1 MKFLPL
7 FPTGLPPATIDKS
20 GPLRRNP
27 HCGRCSLSERAI
39 KRCLPPVGEK
49 GGLLL
54 VAGSPDKQS
63 NATGISFSS
72 GGGRYAVGVAK
83 KFWSGPLAGTYAAAC
98 HAGELAVEEKHLA
111 KCRPYLRSFIDEI
124 APTRIVLLGGA
135 AIRGVLGRY
144 VHARSARCGFS
155 WVTVDGRKVPVILLM
170 NPDHPDQGGELDGRF
185 AKAAFESDMQWACT
199 VSDDFLRERREFIES
214 SVYSVVSDEATA
226 LEAEEILRNEAKRLG
241 RPVTWD
247 VETRGKMFDSDFRI
261 ISAAL
266 GIAGTNISFV
276 WDREALA
283 KGSAASDALVRL
295 LKDPDLCW
303 VEQGSYDELAAMCYF
318 GAPIAG
324 ERRDVRLVRKA
335 LDCAVKAADL
345 DTLSELVGTGGYKAD
360 FEAHLKNA
368 REKVKKWNPAQ
379 GMLFDECPDPTARQR
394 LWDLSRLEDKKIFD
408 EYEKSYLYALVPSD
422 VLPLYNA
429 RDQIT
434 TGLLHEELWPKLQAD
449 PGLVLLWNEVTGPA
463 SRSYTWAEYWGAPMS
478 RGAIR
483 AVIQE
488 SKSAK
493 AALEPQLRA
502 HLTPQFAKVSFSSDE
517 QVAGFLFT
525 PTELGGL
532 GLPVV
537 KKTDTGA
544 PSVDAEALETLYAQF
559 NHPFIELF
567 SAYVSQDTDRKKV
580 EEFERFL
587 REDGR
592 MHPTYLLDGTE
603 TGRPSCVAK
612 GTFIEVLRDVGAQP
626 RGVPIEDVKVGD
638 LVYSYDD
645 RGELRIRPVIAVWP
659 NGRKRVIRVHWLG
672 SGRQHSGY
680 VDLTPEHLVKRTDGK
695 WVPASELRVGE
706 NVFALSRGI
715 SSMGYARL
723 WATGDKEF
731 PREHR
736 LAFRE
741 IFGSEP
747 EVVHHVNGNKLDNR
761 ASNLR
766 ATNRRDHGSHHGLE
780 FDRGSDYFS
789 KIAKKGWEK
798 SRDQILAK
806 MRENAEKR
814 SLNLTKEQIL
824 EILEAHDW
832 SMTRVA
838 RAGSCDFETFKKY
851 IRRVGLNPNEI
862 IEKAKVVAKL
872 KGHGKGVYKR
882 RARVYNCKNCGRSGH
897 YTTTCPEPK
906 VNNHT
911 IVSIQWLE
919 EEVEVFDLTVDGTH
933 NFIAN
938 EICVHNCHAPNLFN
952 MKSPEECD
960 SCSGKGCE
968 NCDFT
973 GATAE
978 SRRIRACFEAPE
990 DFEILETDLSQV
1002 ELRGMAVLAD
1012 EPVLIEA
1019 YLHGKDIHNGTI
1031 EFVFEV
1037 SGRKIS
1043 RRYAKIGNFLIP
1055 YGGRAR
1061 TFAASLKIPIE
1072 MARVIFD
1079 AIEGR
1084 YPNVK
1089 SAKARFLEEA
1099 RRTGTTCN
1107 YWFVDGL
1114 PVPCQKRPLW
1124 NLDSSD
1130 NYLRNKAENGVFNT
1144 RIQGTFSGSLVLASH
1159 ARIVKYI
1166 LDNGLQHLWRPAV
1179 NVYDSI
1185 IGPCHKALLPL
1196 AARMTVDVMTS
1207 WVVKWMPD
1215 GKPFPLEADC
1225 KVGRNLGVA
1234 KKYKPPKTYAEAV
1247 AECRR
1252 LGLDEV
1258 LRKRPVLNG

>member
-7 FPTGLPPATIDKS
+7 FPTGLPPAAIDKS

-199 VSDDFLRERREFIES
+199 VPDDFLRERREFIES

-226 LEAEEILRNEAKRLG
+226 IEAEALLLSELKRTGKPL
-241 RPVTWD
+241 TWD

-266 GIAGTNISFV
+266 GVAGGNSSFV
-276 WDREALA
+276 WNREALV
-283 KGSAASDALVRL
+283 KGSASSDALVRL

-318 GAPIAG
+318 GTPIAG

-394 LWDLSRLEDKKIFD
+394 LWELSRLEDKKIFD

-603 TGRPSCVAK
+603 TGRPSC
-612 GTFIEVLRDVGAQP
+612 
-626 RGVPIEDVKVGD
+626 
-638 LVYSYDD
+638 
-645 RGELRIRPVIAVWP
+645 
-659 NGRKRVIRVHWLG
+659 
-672 SGRQHSGY
+672 
-680 VDLTPEHLVKRTDGK
+680 
-695 WVPASELRVGE
+695 
-706 NVFALSRGI
+706 
-715 SSMGYARL
+715 
-723 WATGDKEF
+723 
-731 PREHR
+731 
-736 LAFRE
+736 
-741 IFGSEP
+741 
-747 EVVHHVNGNKLDNR
+747 
-761 ASNLR
+761 
-766 ATNRRDHGSHHGLE
+766 
-780 FDRGSDYFS
+780 
-789 KIAKKGWEK
+789 
-798 SRDQILAK
+798 
-806 MRENAEKR
+806 
-814 SLNLTKEQIL
+814 
-824 EILEAHDW
+824 
-832 SMTRVA
+832 
-838 RAGSCDFETFKKY
+838 
-851 IRRVGLNPNEI
+851 
-862 IEKAKVVAKL
+862 
-872 KGHGKGVYKR
+872 
-882 RARVYNCKNCGRSGH
+882 
-897 YTTTCPEPK
+897 
-906 VNNHT
+906 
-911 IVSIQWLE
+911 
-919 EEVEVFDLTVDGTH
+919 
-933 NFIAN
+933 
-938 EICVHNCHAPNLFN
+938 HAPNLFN

-990 DFEILETDLSQV
+990 DSEILETDLNQV

-1166 LDNGLQHLWRPAV
+1166 LANGLQHLWRPAV

>member
-7 FPTGLPPATIDKS
+7 FPTGLPPAAIDKS

-199 VSDDFLRERREFIES
+199 VPDDFLRERREFIES

-226 LEAEEILRNEAKRLG
+226 IEAEALLLSELKRTGKPL
-241 RPVTWD
+241 TWD

-266 GIAGTNISFV
+266 GVAGGNSSFV
-276 WDREALA
+276 WNREALV
-283 KGSAASDALVRL
+283 KGSASSDALVRL

-318 GAPIAG
+318 GTPIAG

-368 REKVKKWNPAQ
+368 REKVKKWDPAQ

-394 LWDLSRLEDKKIFD
+394 LWELSRLEDKKIFD

-537 KKTDTGA
+537 KKTNTGA

-603 TGRPSCVAK
+603 TGRPSC
-612 GTFIEVLRDVGAQP
+612 
-626 RGVPIEDVKVGD
+626 
-638 LVYSYDD
+638 
-645 RGELRIRPVIAVWP
+645 
-659 NGRKRVIRVHWLG
+659 
-672 SGRQHSGY
+672 
-680 VDLTPEHLVKRTDGK
+680 
-695 WVPASELRVGE
+695 
-706 NVFALSRGI
+706 
-715 SSMGYARL
+715 
-723 WATGDKEF
+723 
-731 PREHR
+731 
-736 LAFRE
+736 
-741 IFGSEP
+741 
-747 EVVHHVNGNKLDNR
+747 
-761 ASNLR
+761 
-766 ATNRRDHGSHHGLE
+766 
-780 FDRGSDYFS
+780 
-789 KIAKKGWEK
+789 
-798 SRDQILAK
+798 
-806 MRENAEKR
+806 
-814 SLNLTKEQIL
+814 
-824 EILEAHDW
+824 
-832 SMTRVA
+832 
-838 RAGSCDFETFKKY
+838 
-851 IRRVGLNPNEI
+851 
-862 IEKAKVVAKL
+862 
-872 KGHGKGVYKR
+872 
-882 RARVYNCKNCGRSGH
+882 
-897 YTTTCPEPK
+897 
-906 VNNHT
+906 
-911 IVSIQWLE
+911 
-919 EEVEVFDLTVDGTH
+919 
-933 NFIAN
+933 
-938 EICVHNCHAPNLFN
+938 HAPNLFN

-990 DFEILETDLSQV
+990 DFEILETDLSQI

-1019 YLHGKDIHNGTI
+1019 YLHGRDIHNETI

-1055 YGGRAR
+1055 YGGKAR

>member
-7 FPTGLPPATIDKS
+7 FPTGLPPAAIDKS

-83 KFWSGPLAGTYAAAC
+83 KFWTGPLAGTYAAAC

-155 WVTVDGRKVPVILLM
+155 WVTVGGRKVPVILLM

-283 KGSAASDALVRL
+283 KGSASSGALVRL

-318 GAPIAG
+318 GTPIAG

-580 EEFERFL
+580 EEFER
-587 REDGR
+587 G
-592 MHPTYLLDGTE
+592 
-603 TGRPSCVAK
+603 
-612 GTFIEVLRDVGAQP
+612 
-626 RGVPIEDVKVGD
+626 
-638 LVYSYDD
+638 
-645 RGELRIRPVIAVWP
+645 
-659 NGRKRVIRVHWLG
+659 
-672 SGRQHSGY
+672 
-680 VDLTPEHLVKRTDGK
+680 
-695 WVPASELRVGE
+695 
-706 NVFALSRGI
+706 LS
-715 SSMGYARL
+715 
-723 WATGDKEF
+723 
-731 PREHR
+731 
-736 LAFRE
+736 
-741 IFGSEP
+741 
-747 EVVHHVNGNKLDNR
+747 
-761 ASNLR
+761 
-766 ATNRRDHGSHHGLE
+766 
-780 FDRGSDYFS
+780 
-789 KIAKKGWEK
+789 
-798 SRDQILAK
+798 
-806 MRENAEKR
+806 
-814 SLNLTKEQIL
+814 
-824 EILEAHDW
+824 
-832 SMTRVA
+832 
-838 RAGSCDFETFKKY
+838 
-851 IRRVGLNPNEI
+851 
-862 IEKAKVVAKL
+862 
-872 KGHGKGVYKR
+872 
-882 RARVYNCKNCGRSGH
+882 
-897 YTTTCPEPK
+897 
-906 VNNHT
+906 
-911 IVSIQWLE
+911 VS
-919 EEVEVFDLTVDGTH
+919 T
-933 NFIAN
+933 
-938 EICVHNCHAPNLFN
+938 
-952 MKSPEECD
+952 M
-960 SCSGKGCE
+960 
-968 NCDFT
+968 
-973 GATAE
+973 
-978 SRRIRACFEAPE
+978 
-990 DFEILETDLSQV
+990 
-1002 ELRGMAVLAD
+1002 
-1012 EPVLIEA
+1012 
-1019 YLHGKDIHNGTI
+1019 
-1031 EFVFEV
+1031 
-1037 SGRKIS
+1037 
-1043 RRYAKIGNFLIP
+1043 
-1055 YGGRAR
+1055 
-1061 TFAASLKIPIE
+1061 
-1072 MARVIFD
+1072 
-1079 AIEGR
+1079 
-1084 YPNVK
+1084 
-1089 SAKARFLEEA
+1089 
-1099 RRTGTTCN
+1099 
-1107 YWFVDGL
+1107 
-1114 PVPCQKRPLW
+1114 
-1124 NLDSSD
+1124 
-1130 NYLRNKAENGVFNT
+1130 
-1144 RIQGTFSGSLVLASH
+1144 
-1159 ARIVKYI
+1159 
-1166 LDNGLQHLWRPAV
+1166 
-1179 NVYDSI
+1179 
-1185 IGPCHKALLPL
+1185 
-1196 AARMTVDVMTS
+1196 
-1207 WVVKWMPD
+1207 
-1215 GKPFPLEADC
+1215 
-1225 KVGRNLGVA
+1225 
-1234 KKYKPPKTYAEAV
+1234 
-1247 AECRR
+1247 
-1252 LGLDEV
+1252 
-1258 LRKRPVLNG
+1258 

>member
-1 MKFLPL
+1 MKALPL

-49 GGLLL
+49 EGLLL

-83 KFWSGPLAGTYAAAC
+83 KFWPGPLAGTYAASC

-135 AIRGVLGRY
+135 AIRGVLGRS

-155 WVTVDGRKVPVILLM
+155 WVTVGERKVPAILLM

-185 AKAAFESDMQWACT
+185 ARAAFEGDMQWACT

-226 LEAEEILRNEAKRLG
+226 LEAEAILRSEAKRTG

-266 GIAGTNISFV
+266 GIAGENSSFV
-276 WDREALA
+276 WNREALV

-303 VEQGSYDELAAMCYF
+303 VEQGSYDELAAMCCF
-318 GAPIAG
+318 GTPIAG
-324 ERRDVRLVRKA
+324 ERRDVRLIRKA
-335 LDCAVKAADL
+335 LDCAVKVADL

-360 FEAHLKNA
+360 FDEHLQNA
-368 REKVKKWNPAQ
+368 RGAVKKWNPAQ
-379 GMLFDECPDPTARQR
+379 GILFDDCPDPYARQR

-408 EYEKSYLYALVPSD
+408 EYEKSYLYALVSPS

-463 SRSYTWAEYWGAPMS
+463 SRSYTWAEFWGAPMS
-478 RGAIR
+478 RGAIE

-517 QVAGFLFT
+517 QVAGFLYT
-525 PTELGGL
+525 PEELGGL
-532 GLPVV
+532 GMPVV
-537 KKTDTGA
+537 RRTDGGA
-544 PSVDAEALETLYAQF
+544 PSVDAETLETLYAKT

-567 SAYVSQDTDRKKV
+567 GAYVSQDTDRKKV
-580 EEFERFL
+580 EEFKRFL

-612 GTFIEVLRDVGAQP
+612 GMVIEVLRDGAQP
-626 RGVPIEDVKVGD
+626 RGVPIEDVKIGD
-638 LVYSYDD
+638 LVYSYTALGD
-645 RGELRIRPVIAVWP
+645 LRIKPVVAAWS
-659 NGRKRVIRVHWLG
+659 NGRKRVVRVNWTTGERQRLG
-672 SGRQHSGY
+672 F
-680 VDLTPEHLVKRTDGK
+680 VDLTPEHLVRGMYGS
-695 WVPASELRVGE
+695 WVPASELRAGD
-706 NVFALSRGI
+706 NVLSLSRGV
-715 SSMGYARL
+715 
-723 WATGDKEF
+723 
-731 PREHR
+731 PQ
-736 LAFRE
+736 
-741 IFGSEP
+741 
-747 EVVHHVNGNKLDNR
+747 VH
-761 ASNLR
+761 A
-766 ATNRRDHGSHHGLE
+766 
-780 FDRGSDYFS
+780 
-789 KIAKKGWEK
+789 
-798 SRDQILAK
+798 ILSV
-806 MRENAEKR
+806 E
-814 SLNLTKEQIL
+814 
-824 EILEAHDW
+824 
-832 SMTRVA
+832 
-838 RAGSCDFETFKKY
+838 
-851 IRRVGLNPNEI
+851 
-862 IEKAKVVAKL
+862 
-872 KGHGKGVYKR
+872 
-882 RARVYNCKNCGRSGH
+882 
-897 YTTTCPEPK
+897 
-906 VNNHT
+906 
-911 IVSIQWLE
+911 WLPD
-919 EEVEVFDLTVDGTH
+919 EVEVFDLTVDGTH

-960 SCSGKGCE
+960 ACSGKGCE
-968 NCDFT
+968 NCDLT
-973 GATAE
+973 GSTAE

-990 DFEILETDLSQV
+990 DSEILETDLSQV

-1012 EPVLIEA
+1012 EPVLIDA

-1055 YGGRAR
+1055 YGGRAN

-1089 SAKARFLEEA
+1089 AAKARFLEEA

-1159 ARIVKYI
+1159 ARITKYI

-1207 WVVKWMPD
+1207 WIVKWMPD

-1252 LGLDEV
+1252 LGLDDV
-1258 LRKRPVLNG
+1258 LRKRPVLN

>member
-7 FPTGLPPATIDKS
+7 FPTGLPPAAIDKS

-155 WVTVDGRKVPVILLM
+155 WVTVGGRKVPVILLM

-226 LEAEEILRNEAKRLG
+226 IEAEALLLSELKRTGKPL
-241 RPVTWD
+241 TWD

-266 GIAGTNISFV
+266 GVAGGNSSFV
-276 WDREALA
+276 WNREALV
-283 KGSAASDALVRL
+283 KGSASSDALVRL

-429 RDQIT
+429 RDQVT

-603 TGRPSCVAK
+603 TGRPSC
-612 GTFIEVLRDVGAQP
+612 
-626 RGVPIEDVKVGD
+626 
-638 LVYSYDD
+638 
-645 RGELRIRPVIAVWP
+645 
-659 NGRKRVIRVHWLG
+659 
-672 SGRQHSGY
+672 
-680 VDLTPEHLVKRTDGK
+680 
-695 WVPASELRVGE
+695 
-706 NVFALSRGI
+706 
-715 SSMGYARL
+715 
-723 WATGDKEF
+723 
-731 PREHR
+731 
-736 LAFRE
+736 
-741 IFGSEP
+741 
-747 EVVHHVNGNKLDNR
+747 
-761 ASNLR
+761 
-766 ATNRRDHGSHHGLE
+766 
-780 FDRGSDYFS
+780 
-789 KIAKKGWEK
+789 
-798 SRDQILAK
+798 
-806 MRENAEKR
+806 
-814 SLNLTKEQIL
+814 
-824 EILEAHDW
+824 
-832 SMTRVA
+832 
-838 RAGSCDFETFKKY
+838 
-851 IRRVGLNPNEI
+851 
-862 IEKAKVVAKL
+862 
-872 KGHGKGVYKR
+872 
-882 RARVYNCKNCGRSGH
+882 
-897 YTTTCPEPK
+897 
-906 VNNHT
+906 
-911 IVSIQWLE
+911 
-919 EEVEVFDLTVDGTH
+919 
-933 NFIAN
+933 
-938 EICVHNCHAPNLFN
+938 HAPNLFN

-990 DFEILETDLSQV
+990 DFEILETDLSQI

>member
-7 FPTGLPPATIDKS
+7 FPTGLPPAAIDKS

-98 HAGELAVEEKHLA
+98 YAGELAVEEKHLA

-199 VSDDFLRERREFIES
+199 VPDDFLRERREFIES

-226 LEAEEILRNEAKRLG
+226 IEAEALLLSELKRTGKPL
-241 RPVTWD
+241 TWD

-318 GAPIAG
+318 GTPIAG

-394 LWDLSRLEDKKIFD
+394 LWELSRLEDKKIFD

-603 TGRPSCVAK
+603 TGRPSC
-612 GTFIEVLRDVGAQP
+612 
-626 RGVPIEDVKVGD
+626 
-638 LVYSYDD
+638 
-645 RGELRIRPVIAVWP
+645 
-659 NGRKRVIRVHWLG
+659 
-672 SGRQHSGY
+672 
-680 VDLTPEHLVKRTDGK
+680 
-695 WVPASELRVGE
+695 
-706 NVFALSRGI
+706 
-715 SSMGYARL
+715 
-723 WATGDKEF
+723 
-731 PREHR
+731 
-736 LAFRE
+736 
-741 IFGSEP
+741 
-747 EVVHHVNGNKLDNR
+747 
-761 ASNLR
+761 
-766 ATNRRDHGSHHGLE
+766 
-780 FDRGSDYFS
+780 
-789 KIAKKGWEK
+789 
-798 SRDQILAK
+798 
-806 MRENAEKR
+806 
-814 SLNLTKEQIL
+814 
-824 EILEAHDW
+824 
-832 SMTRVA
+832 
-838 RAGSCDFETFKKY
+838 
-851 IRRVGLNPNEI
+851 
-862 IEKAKVVAKL
+862 
-872 KGHGKGVYKR
+872 
-882 RARVYNCKNCGRSGH
+882 
-897 YTTTCPEPK
+897 
-906 VNNHT
+906 
-911 IVSIQWLE
+911 
-919 EEVEVFDLTVDGTH
+919 
-933 NFIAN
+933 
-938 EICVHNCHAPNLFN
+938 HAPNLFN

-968 NCDFT
+968 NCDLT

>member
-1 MKFLPL
+1 MKSLPL
-7 FPTGLPPATIDKS
+7 FPTGLPPAAIDKS

-39 KRCLPPVGEK
+39 KRCLPPVGEQ

-83 KFWSGPLAGTYAAAC
+83 KFWSGPLAGAYAAAC

-318 GAPIAG
+318 GTPIAG

-603 TGRPSCVAK
+603 TGRPSC
-612 GTFIEVLRDVGAQP
+612 
-626 RGVPIEDVKVGD
+626 
-638 LVYSYDD
+638 
-645 RGELRIRPVIAVWP
+645 
-659 NGRKRVIRVHWLG
+659 
-672 SGRQHSGY
+672 
-680 VDLTPEHLVKRTDGK
+680 
-695 WVPASELRVGE
+695 
-706 NVFALSRGI
+706 
-715 SSMGYARL
+715 
-723 WATGDKEF
+723 
-731 PREHR
+731 
-736 LAFRE
+736 
-741 IFGSEP
+741 
-747 EVVHHVNGNKLDNR
+747 
-761 ASNLR
+761 
-766 ATNRRDHGSHHGLE
+766 
-780 FDRGSDYFS
+780 
-789 KIAKKGWEK
+789 
-798 SRDQILAK
+798 
-806 MRENAEKR
+806 
-814 SLNLTKEQIL
+814 
-824 EILEAHDW
+824 
-832 SMTRVA
+832 
-838 RAGSCDFETFKKY
+838 
-851 IRRVGLNPNEI
+851 
-862 IEKAKVVAKL
+862 
-872 KGHGKGVYKR
+872 
-882 RARVYNCKNCGRSGH
+882 
-897 YTTTCPEPK
+897 
-906 VNNHT
+906 
-911 IVSIQWLE
+911 
-919 EEVEVFDLTVDGTH
+919 
-933 NFIAN
+933 
-938 EICVHNCHAPNLFN
+938 HAPNLFN

-968 NCDFT
+968 NCDLT

-990 DFEILETDLSQV
+990 DSEILETDLNQV

-1234 KKYKPPKTYAEAV
+1234 KKYKPPKKYAEAV

-1258 LRKRPVLNG
+1258 LRKRPVLN

>member
-1 MKFLPL
+1 MKSLPL
-7 FPTGLPPATIDKS
+7 FPAGLPPAAIDKS

-27 HCGRCSLSERAI
+27 QCGRCSLSERAI

-83 KFWSGPLAGTYAAAC
+83 KFWPGPLAGTYAAAC

-135 AIRGVLGRY
+135 AIRGVLGRS

-155 WVTVDGRKVPVILLM
+155 WVTVGDRKTPAILLM

-185 AKAAFESDMQWACT
+185 ARAAFEADMQWACT

-214 SVYSVVSDEATA
+214 SVYSVVSDETTA
-226 LEAEEILRNEAKRLG
+226 LEAEAILRSEAKRTG

-266 GIAGTNISFV
+266 GIAGENNSFV
-276 WDREALA
+276 WNREALA

-318 GAPIAG
+318 GTPIAG
-324 ERRDVRLVRKA
+324 ERRDVRLIRKA
-335 LDCAVKAADL
+335 LDCAVKVADL

-360 FEAHLKNA
+360 FDEYLQNA
-368 REKVKKWNPAQ
+368 RDSVKKWNPRQ
-379 GMLFDECPDPTARQR
+379 LRMLDDCPDTYARQR
-394 LWDLSRLEDKKIFD
+394 LWDLSKLEDKKVFN
-408 EYEKSYLYALVPSD
+408 EYEKSYLYALVPPS

-434 TGLLHEELWPKLQAD
+434 PGLLHEELWPKLQAD

-463 SRSYTWAEYWGAPMS
+463 SRSYTWAEFWGAPMS
-478 RGAIR
+478 RGAIE

-502 HLTPQFAKVSFSSDE
+502 HLTPQFAKISFSSDE
-517 QVAGFLFT
+517 QVAGFLYT
-525 PTELGGL
+525 PEELGGL
-532 GLPVV
+532 GMPVV
-537 KKTDTGA
+537 RRTDGGA
-544 PSVDAEALETLYAQF
+544 PSVDAETLENLYAKT

-567 SAYVSQDTDRKKV
+567 GAYVSQDTDRKKV
-580 EEFERFL
+580 EEFKRFL

-603 TGRPSCVAK
+603 TGRPSC
-612 GTFIEVLRDVGAQP
+612 
-626 RGVPIEDVKVGD
+626 
-638 LVYSYDD
+638 
-645 RGELRIRPVIAVWP
+645 
-659 NGRKRVIRVHWLG
+659 
-672 SGRQHSGY
+672 
-680 VDLTPEHLVKRTDGK
+680 
-695 WVPASELRVGE
+695 
-706 NVFALSRGI
+706 
-715 SSMGYARL
+715 
-723 WATGDKEF
+723 
-731 PREHR
+731 
-736 LAFRE
+736 
-741 IFGSEP
+741 
-747 EVVHHVNGNKLDNR
+747 
-761 ASNLR
+761 
-766 ATNRRDHGSHHGLE
+766 
-780 FDRGSDYFS
+780 
-789 KIAKKGWEK
+789 
-798 SRDQILAK
+798 
-806 MRENAEKR
+806 
-814 SLNLTKEQIL
+814 
-824 EILEAHDW
+824 
-832 SMTRVA
+832 
-838 RAGSCDFETFKKY
+838 
-851 IRRVGLNPNEI
+851 
-862 IEKAKVVAKL
+862 
-872 KGHGKGVYKR
+872 
-882 RARVYNCKNCGRSGH
+882 
-897 YTTTCPEPK
+897 
-906 VNNHT
+906 
-911 IVSIQWLE
+911 
-919 EEVEVFDLTVDGTH
+919 
-933 NFIAN
+933 
-938 EICVHNCHAPNLFN
+938 HAPNLFN

-968 NCDFT
+968 KCDLT

-1012 EPVLIEA
+1012 EPVLIDA

-1055 YGGRAR
+1055 YGGRAN
-1061 TFAASLKIPIE
+1061 TFSASLKIPIE

-1089 SAKARFLEEA
+1089 AAKARFLEEA

-1166 LDNGLQHLWRPAV
+1166 LDNRPQHLWRPAA

-1196 AARMTVDVMTS
+1196 AARLTVDVMTS

>member
-7 FPTGLPPATIDKS
+7 FPTGLPPAAIDKS

-27 HCGRCSLSERAI
+27 QCGRCSLSERAI

-83 KFWSGPLAGTYAAAC
+83 KFWPGPLAGTYAAAC

-155 WVTVDGRKVPVILLM
+155 WVTVEGRKVPVILLM

-214 SVYSVVSDEATA
+214 SVYSVVSDEETA
-226 LEAEEILRNEAKRLG
+226 IEAEALLLSELKRTGKPL
-241 RPVTWD
+241 TWD

-283 KGSAASDALVRL
+283 KGSAASAALVRL
-295 LKDPDLCW
+295 LKNPDLCW

-318 GAPIAG
+318 DTPIVG

-394 LWDLSRLEDKKIFD
+394 LWDLSRLEDKKVFD

-517 QVAGFLFT
+517 QVAGFLYT

-537 KKTDTGA
+537 KKTDKGA
-544 PSVDAEALETLYAQF
+544 PSVDAETLEMLYAQC

-603 TGRPSCVAK
+603 TGRPSC
-612 GTFIEVLRDVGAQP
+612 
-626 RGVPIEDVKVGD
+626 
-638 LVYSYDD
+638 
-645 RGELRIRPVIAVWP
+645 
-659 NGRKRVIRVHWLG
+659 
-672 SGRQHSGY
+672 
-680 VDLTPEHLVKRTDGK
+680 
-695 WVPASELRVGE
+695 
-706 NVFALSRGI
+706 
-715 SSMGYARL
+715 
-723 WATGDKEF
+723 
-731 PREHR
+731 
-736 LAFRE
+736 
-741 IFGSEP
+741 
-747 EVVHHVNGNKLDNR
+747 
-761 ASNLR
+761 
-766 ATNRRDHGSHHGLE
+766 
-780 FDRGSDYFS
+780 
-789 KIAKKGWEK
+789 
-798 SRDQILAK
+798 
-806 MRENAEKR
+806 
-814 SLNLTKEQIL
+814 
-824 EILEAHDW
+824 
-832 SMTRVA
+832 
-838 RAGSCDFETFKKY
+838 
-851 IRRVGLNPNEI
+851 
-862 IEKAKVVAKL
+862 
-872 KGHGKGVYKR
+872 
-882 RARVYNCKNCGRSGH
+882 
-897 YTTTCPEPK
+897 
-906 VNNHT
+906 
-911 IVSIQWLE
+911 
-919 EEVEVFDLTVDGTH
+919 
-933 NFIAN
+933 
-938 EICVHNCHAPNLFN
+938 HAPNLFN

-960 SCSGKGCE
+960 ACSGKGCD
-968 NCDFT
+968 NCDLT

-1055 YGGRAR
+1055 YGGKAR

-1072 MARVIFD
+1072 VARVIFD

-1089 SAKARFLEEA
+1089 AAKARFLEEA
-1099 RRTGTTCN
+1099 RRTGFTCN

-1130 NYLRNKAENGVFNT
+1130 NYLQNKAENGVLNT
-1144 RIQGTFSGSLVLASH
+1144 RVQGTFSGSLVLASH

-1196 AARMTVDVMTS
+1196 AARLTVDVMTS

>member
-1 MKFLPL
+1 MKSLPL
-7 FPTGLPPATIDKS
+7 FPTGLPPAAIDKS

-27 HCGRCSLSERAI
+27 QCGRCSLSERAI

-83 KFWSGPLAGTYAAAC
+83 KFWPGPLAGTYAAAC

-135 AIRGVLGRY
+135 AIRGVLGRS

-155 WVTVDGRKVPVILLM
+155 WVTVGDRKTPAILLM

-185 AKAAFESDMQWACT
+185 ARAAFEADMQWACT

-214 SVYSVVSDEATA
+214 SVYSVVSDETTA
-226 LEAEEILRNEAKRLG
+226 LEAEAILRSEAKRTG

-266 GIAGTNISFV
+266 GIAGENNSFV
-276 WDREALA
+276 WNREALA

-318 GAPIAG
+318 GTPIAG
-324 ERRDVRLVRKA
+324 ERRDVRLIRKA
-335 LDCAVKAADL
+335 LDCAVKVADL

-360 FEAHLKNA
+360 FDEYLQNA
-368 REKVKKWNPAQ
+368 RDSVKKWNPRQ
-379 GMLFDECPDPTARQR
+379 LKMFDDCPDTYARQR
-394 LWDLSRLEDKKIFD
+394 LWDLSKLEDKKVFN
-408 EYEKSYLYALVPSD
+408 EYEKSYLYALVPPS

-463 SRSYTWAEYWGAPMS
+463 SRSYTWAEFWGAPMS
-478 RGAIR
+478 RGAIE

-502 HLTPQFAKVSFSSDE
+502 HLTPQFAKISFSSDE
-517 QVAGFLFT
+517 QVAGFLYT
-525 PTELGGL
+525 PEELGGL
-532 GLPVV
+532 GMPVV
-537 KKTDTGA
+537 RRTDGGA
-544 PSVDAEALETLYAQF
+544 PSVDAETLENLYAKT

-567 SAYVSQDTDRKKV
+567 GAYVSQDTDRKKV
-580 EEFERFL
+580 EEFKRFL

-603 TGRPSCVAK
+603 TGRPSC
-612 GTFIEVLRDVGAQP
+612 
-626 RGVPIEDVKVGD
+626 
-638 LVYSYDD
+638 
-645 RGELRIRPVIAVWP
+645 
-659 NGRKRVIRVHWLG
+659 
-672 SGRQHSGY
+672 
-680 VDLTPEHLVKRTDGK
+680 
-695 WVPASELRVGE
+695 
-706 NVFALSRGI
+706 
-715 SSMGYARL
+715 
-723 WATGDKEF
+723 
-731 PREHR
+731 
-736 LAFRE
+736 
-741 IFGSEP
+741 
-747 EVVHHVNGNKLDNR
+747 
-761 ASNLR
+761 
-766 ATNRRDHGSHHGLE
+766 
-780 FDRGSDYFS
+780 
-789 KIAKKGWEK
+789 
-798 SRDQILAK
+798 
-806 MRENAEKR
+806 
-814 SLNLTKEQIL
+814 
-824 EILEAHDW
+824 
-832 SMTRVA
+832 
-838 RAGSCDFETFKKY
+838 
-851 IRRVGLNPNEI
+851 
-862 IEKAKVVAKL
+862 
-872 KGHGKGVYKR
+872 
-882 RARVYNCKNCGRSGH
+882 
-897 YTTTCPEPK
+897 
-906 VNNHT
+906 
-911 IVSIQWLE
+911 
-919 EEVEVFDLTVDGTH
+919 
-933 NFIAN
+933 
-938 EICVHNCHAPNLFN
+938 HAPNLFN

-968 NCDFT
+968 KCDLT

-1012 EPVLIEA
+1012 EPVLIDA

-1055 YGGRAR
+1055 YGGRAN
-1061 TFAASLKIPIE
+1061 TFSASLKIPIE

-1089 SAKARFLEEA
+1089 AAKARFLEEA

-1196 AARMTVDVMTS
+1196 AARLTVDVMTS

>member
-1 MKFLPL
+1 MKSLPL

-27 HCGRCSLSERAI
+27 YCGRCSLSERAI

-83 KFWSGPLAGTYAAAC
+83 KFWTGPLAGTYAAAC

-155 WVTVDGRKVPVILLM
+155 WVTVGGRKVPVILLM

-199 VSDDFLRERREFIES
+199 VPDEFLRERREFIES

-276 WDREALA
+276 WDRAALA
-283 KGSAASDALVRL
+283 KGSASSDALVRL

-318 GAPIAG
+318 GTPIAG

-422 VLPLYNA
+422 VLPIYNA

-488 SKSAK
+488 SKAAK

-603 TGRPSCVAK
+603 TGRPSC
-612 GTFIEVLRDVGAQP
+612 
-626 RGVPIEDVKVGD
+626 
-638 LVYSYDD
+638 
-645 RGELRIRPVIAVWP
+645 
-659 NGRKRVIRVHWLG
+659 
-672 SGRQHSGY
+672 
-680 VDLTPEHLVKRTDGK
+680 
-695 WVPASELRVGE
+695 
-706 NVFALSRGI
+706 
-715 SSMGYARL
+715 
-723 WATGDKEF
+723 
-731 PREHR
+731 
-736 LAFRE
+736 
-741 IFGSEP
+741 
-747 EVVHHVNGNKLDNR
+747 
-761 ASNLR
+761 
-766 ATNRRDHGSHHGLE
+766 
-780 FDRGSDYFS
+780 
-789 KIAKKGWEK
+789 
-798 SRDQILAK
+798 
-806 MRENAEKR
+806 
-814 SLNLTKEQIL
+814 
-824 EILEAHDW
+824 
-832 SMTRVA
+832 
-838 RAGSCDFETFKKY
+838 
-851 IRRVGLNPNEI
+851 
-862 IEKAKVVAKL
+862 
-872 KGHGKGVYKR
+872 
-882 RARVYNCKNCGRSGH
+882 
-897 YTTTCPEPK
+897 
-906 VNNHT
+906 
-911 IVSIQWLE
+911 
-919 EEVEVFDLTVDGTH
+919 
-933 NFIAN
+933 
-938 EICVHNCHAPNLFN
+938 HAPNLFN

-990 DFEILETDLSQV
+990 DFEILETDLNQV

-1055 YGGRAR
+1055 YGGKAR

-1166 LDNGLQHLWRPAV
+1166 LANGLQHLWRPAV

>member
-1 MKFLPL
+1 MKSLPL
-7 FPTGLPPATIDKS
+7 FPTGLPPAAIDKS

-27 HCGRCSLSERAI
+27 HCGRCSLSEHAI

-83 KFWSGPLAGTYAAAC
+83 KFWPGPLAGSYAAAC
-98 HAGELAVEEKHLA
+98 HAGERAVEEKHLA

-124 APTRIVLLGGA
+124 APTRIVLLGGT
-135 AIRGVLGRY
+135 AIRGVLGRS

-155 WVTVDGRKVPVILLM
+155 WVAVEGRKVPVILLM

-185 AKAAFESDMQWACT
+185 ARAAFEADMQWACT
-199 VSDDFLRERREFIES
+199 VPDDFLRERREFIES
-214 SVYSVVSDEATA
+214 SVYSVVSDETTA
-226 LEAEEILRNEAKRLG
+226 REAEAILRSEAKRTG

-266 GIAGTNISFV
+266 GIAGENNSFV
-276 WDREALA
+276 WNREALA
-283 KGSAASDALVRL
+283 KGSAASAALVRL

-303 VEQGSYDELAAMCYF
+303 VEQGSFDELASLCYF
-318 GAPIAG
+318 GTPIAG
-324 ERRDVRLVRKA
+324 ERRDVRLIRKA
-335 LDCAVKAADL
+335 LDCAVKVADL

-360 FEAHLKNA
+360 FDEYLQNA
-368 REKVKKWNPAQ
+368 RESVKKWNPRQ
-379 GMLFDECPDPTARQR
+379 LKMFDDCPDTYARQR
-394 LWDLSRLEDKKIFD
+394 LWDLSKLEDKKVFN
-408 EYEKSYLYALVPSD
+408 EYEKSYLYALVPPS

-463 SRSYTWAEYWGAPMS
+463 SRSYTWAEFWGAPMS
-478 RGAIR
+478 RGAIE

-502 HLTPQFAKVSFSSDE
+502 HLTPQFAKISFSSDE
-517 QVAGFLFT
+517 QVAGFLYT

-537 KKTDTGA
+537 KKTDKGA
-544 PSVDAEALETLYAQF
+544 PSVDAEALEMLYAQC

-626 RGVPIEDVKVGD
+626 RRVPIEDVKIGD
-638 LVYSYDD
+638 LVYSYTALGD
-645 RGELRIRPVIAVWP
+645 LQIKPVVAAWS
-659 NGRKRVIRVHWLG
+659 NGRKRVVRVNWTTGERQRLG
-672 SGRQHSGY
+672 F
-680 VDLTPEHLVKRTDGK
+680 VDLTPEHLVRVMHGG
-695 WVPASELRVGE
+695 WVPASELRAGD
-706 NVFALSRGI
+706 NVLALSRGASQVHII
-715 SSMGYARL
+715 SSV
-723 WATGDKEF
+723 E
-731 PREHR
+731 
-736 LAFRE
+736 
-741 IFGSEP
+741 
-747 EVVHHVNGNKLDNR
+747 
-761 ASNLR
+761 
-766 ATNRRDHGSHHGLE
+766 
-780 FDRGSDYFS
+780 
-789 KIAKKGWEK
+789 
-798 SRDQILAK
+798 
-806 MRENAEKR
+806 
-814 SLNLTKEQIL
+814 
-824 EILEAHDW
+824 
-832 SMTRVA
+832 
-838 RAGSCDFETFKKY
+838 
-851 IRRVGLNPNEI
+851 
-862 IEKAKVVAKL
+862 
-872 KGHGKGVYKR
+872 
-882 RARVYNCKNCGRSGH
+882 
-897 YTTTCPEPK
+897 
-906 VNNHT
+906 
-911 IVSIQWLE
+911 WLPD
-919 EEVEVFDLTVDGTH
+919 EVEVFDLTVDGTH

-968 NCDFT
+968 NCDLT

-1037 SGRKIS
+1037 SGRRIS

-1089 SAKARFLEEA
+1089 AAKARFLEEA

-1234 KKYKPPKTYAEAV
+1234 KKYKPPKTYSEAV

>member
-1 MKFLPL
+1 MKSLPL
-7 FPTGLPPATIDKS
+7 FPTGLPPAAIDKS

-27 HCGRCSLSERAI
+27 HCGRCSLSEHAI

-83 KFWSGPLAGTYAAAC
+83 KFWPGPLAGTYAAAC

-155 WVTVDGRKVPVILLM
+155 WVTVGDRKVPVILLM

-199 VSDDFLRERREFIES
+199 VSDAFLRERREFIES

-226 LEAEEILRNEAKRLG
+226 LEAEEILRNEAKRTG

-247 VETRGKMFDSDFRI
+247 VETRGKMFDSDFQI

-266 GIAGTNISFV
+266 GIAGENNSFA
-276 WDREALA
+276 WNREALA

-318 GAPIAG
+318 GTPIAG
-324 ERRDVRLVRKA
+324 ERRDVRLIRKA
-335 LDCAVKAADL
+335 LDCAVKVADL

-517 QVAGFLFT
+517 QVAGFLFA

-537 KKTDTGA
+537 KKTDKGA
-544 PSVDAEALETLYAQF
+544 PSVDAEALEMLYAQC

-603 TGRPSCVAK
+603 TGRPSC
-612 GTFIEVLRDVGAQP
+612 
-626 RGVPIEDVKVGD
+626 
-638 LVYSYDD
+638 
-645 RGELRIRPVIAVWP
+645 
-659 NGRKRVIRVHWLG
+659 
-672 SGRQHSGY
+672 
-680 VDLTPEHLVKRTDGK
+680 
-695 WVPASELRVGE
+695 
-706 NVFALSRGI
+706 
-715 SSMGYARL
+715 
-723 WATGDKEF
+723 
-731 PREHR
+731 
-736 LAFRE
+736 
-741 IFGSEP
+741 
-747 EVVHHVNGNKLDNR
+747 
-761 ASNLR
+761 
-766 ATNRRDHGSHHGLE
+766 
-780 FDRGSDYFS
+780 
-789 KIAKKGWEK
+789 
-798 SRDQILAK
+798 
-806 MRENAEKR
+806 
-814 SLNLTKEQIL
+814 
-824 EILEAHDW
+824 HD
-832 SMTRVA
+832 
-838 RAGSCDFETFKKY
+838 
-851 IRRVGLNPNEI
+851 
-862 IEKAKVVAKL
+862 
-872 KGHGKGVYKR
+872 
-882 RARVYNCKNCGRSGH
+882 
-897 YTTTCPEPK
+897 
-906 VNNHT
+906 
-911 IVSIQWLE
+911 
-919 EEVEVFDLTVDGTH
+919 
-933 NFIAN
+933 
-938 EICVHNCHAPNLFN
+938 PNLFN

-960 SCSGKGCE
+960 SCRGKGCE
-968 NCDFT
+968 NCDLT

-1037 SGRKIS
+1037 SGRRIS

-1234 KKYKPPKTYAEAV
+1234 KKYKPPKTYSEAV

>member
-7 FPTGLPPATIDKS
+7 FPTGLPPAAIDKS

-155 WVTVDGRKVPVILLM
+155 WVTVGGRKVPVILLM

-214 SVYSVVSDEATA
+214 SIYSVVSDEATA
-226 LEAEEILRNEAKRLG
+226 IEAEALLLSELKRTGKPL
-241 RPVTWD
+241 TWD

-266 GIAGTNISFV
+266 GVAGGNSSFV
-276 WDREALA
+276 WNREALV
-283 KGSAASDALVRL
+283 KGSASSDALVRL

-429 RDQIT
+429 RDQVT

-449 PGLVLLWNEVTGPA
+449 PGSVLLWNEVTGPA

-592 MHPTYLLDGTE
+592 IHPTYLLDGTE
-603 TGRPSCVAK
+603 PGRPS
-612 GTFIEVLRDVGAQP
+612 
-626 RGVPIEDVKVGD
+626 
-638 LVYSYDD
+638 
-645 RGELRIRPVIAVWP
+645 
-659 NGRKRVIRVHWLG
+659 
-672 SGRQHSGY
+672 
-680 VDLTPEHLVKRTDGK
+680 
-695 WVPASELRVGE
+695 
-706 NVFALSRGI
+706 
-715 SSMGYARL
+715 
-723 WATGDKEF
+723 
-731 PREHR
+731 
-736 LAFRE
+736 
-741 IFGSEP
+741 
-747 EVVHHVNGNKLDNR
+747 
-761 ASNLR
+761 
-766 ATNRRDHGSHHGLE
+766 
-780 FDRGSDYFS
+780 
-789 KIAKKGWEK
+789 
-798 SRDQILAK
+798 
-806 MRENAEKR
+806 
-814 SLNLTKEQIL
+814 
-824 EILEAHDW
+824 
-832 SMTRVA
+832 
-838 RAGSCDFETFKKY
+838 
-851 IRRVGLNPNEI
+851 
-862 IEKAKVVAKL
+862 
-872 KGHGKGVYKR
+872 
-882 RARVYNCKNCGRSGH
+882 
-897 YTTTCPEPK
+897 
-906 VNNHT
+906 
-911 IVSIQWLE
+911 
-919 EEVEVFDLTVDGTH
+919 
-933 NFIAN
+933 
-938 EICVHNCHAPNLFN
+938 CHAPNLFN

-960 SCSGKGCE
+960 SCRGKGCE

-1002 ELRGMAVLAD
+1002 ELRGMAVIAD

-1019 YLHGKDIHNGTI
+1019 YLHGKDIHNETI

>member
-1 MKFLPL
+1 MKSLPL
-7 FPTGLPPATIDKS
+7 FPTGLPPAAIDKS

-83 KFWSGPLAGTYAAAC
+83 KFWPGPLAGTYAAAC

-124 APTRIVLLGGA
+124 APARIVLLGGA

-199 VSDDFLRERREFIES
+199 VPDEFLRERREFIES

-226 LEAEEILRNEAKRLG
+226 IEAEEILRSEAKRLS

-247 VETRGKMFDSDFRI
+247 VEARGKMFDSDFRI

-283 KGSAASDALVRL
+283 KGSASSGALVRL

-422 VLPLYNA
+422 VLPIYNA

-488 SKSAK
+488 SKAAK

-603 TGRPSCVAK
+603 TGRPS
-612 GTFIEVLRDVGAQP
+612 
-626 RGVPIEDVKVGD
+626 
-638 LVYSYDD
+638 
-645 RGELRIRPVIAVWP
+645 
-659 NGRKRVIRVHWLG
+659 
-672 SGRQHSGY
+672 
-680 VDLTPEHLVKRTDGK
+680 
-695 WVPASELRVGE
+695 
-706 NVFALSRGI
+706 
-715 SSMGYARL
+715 
-723 WATGDKEF
+723 
-731 PREHR
+731 
-736 LAFRE
+736 
-741 IFGSEP
+741 
-747 EVVHHVNGNKLDNR
+747 
-761 ASNLR
+761 
-766 ATNRRDHGSHHGLE
+766 
-780 FDRGSDYFS
+780 
-789 KIAKKGWEK
+789 
-798 SRDQILAK
+798 
-806 MRENAEKR
+806 
-814 SLNLTKEQIL
+814 
-824 EILEAHDW
+824 
-832 SMTRVA
+832 
-838 RAGSCDFETFKKY
+838 
-851 IRRVGLNPNEI
+851 
-862 IEKAKVVAKL
+862 
-872 KGHGKGVYKR
+872 
-882 RARVYNCKNCGRSGH
+882 
-897 YTTTCPEPK
+897 
-906 VNNHT
+906 
-911 IVSIQWLE
+911 
-919 EEVEVFDLTVDGTH
+919 
-933 NFIAN
+933 
-938 EICVHNCHAPNLFN
+938 CHAPNLFN

-1130 NYLRNKAENGVFNT
+1130 NYLRNKAENGVLNT

>member
-1 MKFLPL
+1 MKSLPL
-7 FPTGLPPATIDKS
+7 FPTGLPPAAIDKS

-27 HCGRCSLSERAI
+27 HCGRCSLSEHAI

-83 KFWSGPLAGTYAAAC
+83 KFWPGPLAGSYAAAC
-98 HAGELAVEEKHLA
+98 HAGERAVEEKHLA

-135 AIRGVLGRY
+135 AIRGVLGRS

-155 WVTVDGRKVPVILLM
+155 WVTVGDRKTPAILLM

-185 AKAAFESDMQWACT
+185 ARAAFEADMQWACT

-214 SVYSVVSDEATA
+214 SVYSVVSDETTA
-226 LEAEEILRNEAKRLG
+226 LEAEAILRSEAKRTG

-266 GIAGTNISFV
+266 GIAGENNSFV
-276 WDREALA
+276 WNREALA

-318 GAPIAG
+318 GTPIAG
-324 ERRDVRLVRKA
+324 ERRDVRLIRKA
-335 LDCAVKAADL
+335 LDCAVKVADL

-360 FEAHLKNA
+360 FDEYLQNA
-368 REKVKKWNPAQ
+368 RDSVKKWNPRQ
-379 GMLFDECPDPTARQR
+379 LKMFDDCPDTYARQR
-394 LWDLSRLEDKKIFD
+394 LWDLSKLEDKKVFN
-408 EYEKSYLYALVPSD
+408 EYEKSYLYALVPPS

-463 SRSYTWAEYWGAPMS
+463 SRSYTWAEFWGAPMS
-478 RGAIR
+478 RGAIE

-502 HLTPQFAKVSFSSDE
+502 HLTPQFAKISFSSDE
-517 QVAGFLFT
+517 QVAGFLYT
-525 PTELGGL
+525 PEELGGL
-532 GLPVV
+532 GMPVV
-537 KKTDTGA
+537 RRTDGGA
-544 PSVDAEALETLYAQF
+544 PSVDAETLENLYAKT

-567 SAYVSQDTDRKKV
+567 GAYVSQDTDRKKV
-580 EEFERFL
+580 EEFKRFL

-603 TGRPSCVAK
+603 TGRPSC
-612 GTFIEVLRDVGAQP
+612 
-626 RGVPIEDVKVGD
+626 
-638 LVYSYDD
+638 
-645 RGELRIRPVIAVWP
+645 
-659 NGRKRVIRVHWLG
+659 
-672 SGRQHSGY
+672 
-680 VDLTPEHLVKRTDGK
+680 
-695 WVPASELRVGE
+695 
-706 NVFALSRGI
+706 
-715 SSMGYARL
+715 
-723 WATGDKEF
+723 
-731 PREHR
+731 
-736 LAFRE
+736 
-741 IFGSEP
+741 
-747 EVVHHVNGNKLDNR
+747 
-761 ASNLR
+761 
-766 ATNRRDHGSHHGLE
+766 
-780 FDRGSDYFS
+780 
-789 KIAKKGWEK
+789 
-798 SRDQILAK
+798 
-806 MRENAEKR
+806 
-814 SLNLTKEQIL
+814 
-824 EILEAHDW
+824 
-832 SMTRVA
+832 
-838 RAGSCDFETFKKY
+838 
-851 IRRVGLNPNEI
+851 
-862 IEKAKVVAKL
+862 
-872 KGHGKGVYKR
+872 
-882 RARVYNCKNCGRSGH
+882 
-897 YTTTCPEPK
+897 
-906 VNNHT
+906 
-911 IVSIQWLE
+911 
-919 EEVEVFDLTVDGTH
+919 
-933 NFIAN
+933 
-938 EICVHNCHAPNLFN
+938 HAPNLFN

-968 NCDFT
+968 KCDLT

-1012 EPVLIEA
+1012 EPVLIGA

-1055 YGGRAR
+1055 YGGRAN

-1089 SAKARFLEEA
+1089 AAKARFLEEA

-1196 AARMTVDVMTS
+1196 AARLTVDVMTS
-1207 WVVKWMPD
+1207 WIVKWMPD

-1258 LRKRPVLNG
+1258 LRKRPVLMSGGESV

>member
-1 MKFLPL
+1 MKSLPL
-7 FPTGLPPATIDKS
+7 FPTGLPPAAIDKS

-27 HCGRCSLSERAI
+27 QCGRCSLSERAI

-83 KFWSGPLAGTYAAAC
+83 KFWPGPLAGTYAAAC

-135 AIRGVLGRY
+135 AIRGVLGRS

-155 WVTVDGRKVPVILLM
+155 WVTVGDRKTPAILLM

-185 AKAAFESDMQWACT
+185 ARAAFEADMQWACT

-214 SVYSVVSDEATA
+214 SVYSVVSDETTA
-226 LEAEEILRNEAKRLG
+226 LEAEAILRSEAKRTG

-266 GIAGTNISFV
+266 GIAGENNSFV
-276 WDREALA
+276 WNREALA

-318 GAPIAG
+318 GTPIAG
-324 ERRDVRLVRKA
+324 ERRDVRLIRKA
-335 LDCAVKAADL
+335 LDCAVKVADL

-360 FEAHLKNA
+360 FDEYLQNA
-368 REKVKKWNPAQ
+368 RDSVKKWNPRQ
-379 GMLFDECPDPTARQR
+379 LRMFDDCPDTYARQR
-394 LWDLSRLEDKKIFD
+394 LWDLSKLEDKKVFN
-408 EYEKSYLYALVPSD
+408 EYEKSYLYALVPPS

-463 SRSYTWAEYWGAPMS
+463 SRSYTWAEFWGAPMS
-478 RGAIR
+478 RGAIE

-502 HLTPQFAKVSFSSDE
+502 HLTPQFAKISFSSDE
-517 QVAGFLFT
+517 QVAGFLYT
-525 PTELGGL
+525 PEELGGL
-532 GLPVV
+532 GMPVV
-537 KKTDTGA
+537 RRTDGGA
-544 PSVDAEALETLYAQF
+544 PSVDAETLENLYAKT

-567 SAYVSQDTDRKKV
+567 GAYVSQDTDRKKV
-580 EEFERFL
+580 EEFKRFL

-603 TGRPSCVAK
+603 TGRPSC
-612 GTFIEVLRDVGAQP
+612 
-626 RGVPIEDVKVGD
+626 
-638 LVYSYDD
+638 
-645 RGELRIRPVIAVWP
+645 
-659 NGRKRVIRVHWLG
+659 
-672 SGRQHSGY
+672 
-680 VDLTPEHLVKRTDGK
+680 
-695 WVPASELRVGE
+695 
-706 NVFALSRGI
+706 
-715 SSMGYARL
+715 
-723 WATGDKEF
+723 
-731 PREHR
+731 
-736 LAFRE
+736 
-741 IFGSEP
+741 
-747 EVVHHVNGNKLDNR
+747 
-761 ASNLR
+761 
-766 ATNRRDHGSHHGLE
+766 
-780 FDRGSDYFS
+780 
-789 KIAKKGWEK
+789 
-798 SRDQILAK
+798 
-806 MRENAEKR
+806 
-814 SLNLTKEQIL
+814 
-824 EILEAHDW
+824 
-832 SMTRVA
+832 
-838 RAGSCDFETFKKY
+838 
-851 IRRVGLNPNEI
+851 
-862 IEKAKVVAKL
+862 
-872 KGHGKGVYKR
+872 
-882 RARVYNCKNCGRSGH
+882 
-897 YTTTCPEPK
+897 
-906 VNNHT
+906 
-911 IVSIQWLE
+911 
-919 EEVEVFDLTVDGTH
+919 
-933 NFIAN
+933 
-938 EICVHNCHAPNLFN
+938 HAPNLFN

-968 NCDFT
+968 KCDLT

-1012 EPVLIEA
+1012 EPVLIGA

-1055 YGGRAR
+1055 YGGRAN
-1061 TFAASLKIPIE
+1061 TFSASLKIPIE

-1089 SAKARFLEEA
+1089 AAKARFLEEA

-1196 AARMTVDVMTS
+1196 AARLTVDVMTS

>member
-1 MKFLPL
+1 
-7 FPTGLPPATIDKS
+7 
-20 GPLRRNP
+20 
-27 HCGRCSLSERAI
+27 
-39 KRCLPPVGEK
+39 
-49 GGLLL
+49 
-54 VAGSPDKQS
+54 
-63 NATGISFSS
+63 
-72 GGGRYAVGVAK
+72 VAK

-283 KGSAASDALVRL
+283 KGSASSGALVRL

-603 TGRPSCVAK
+603 TGRPSC
-612 GTFIEVLRDVGAQP
+612 
-626 RGVPIEDVKVGD
+626 
-638 LVYSYDD
+638 
-645 RGELRIRPVIAVWP
+645 
-659 NGRKRVIRVHWLG
+659 
-672 SGRQHSGY
+672 
-680 VDLTPEHLVKRTDGK
+680 
-695 WVPASELRVGE
+695 
-706 NVFALSRGI
+706 
-715 SSMGYARL
+715 
-723 WATGDKEF
+723 
-731 PREHR
+731 
-736 LAFRE
+736 
-741 IFGSEP
+741 
-747 EVVHHVNGNKLDNR
+747 
-761 ASNLR
+761 
-766 ATNRRDHGSHHGLE
+766 
-780 FDRGSDYFS
+780 
-789 KIAKKGWEK
+789 
-798 SRDQILAK
+798 
-806 MRENAEKR
+806 
-814 SLNLTKEQIL
+814 
-824 EILEAHDW
+824 
-832 SMTRVA
+832 
-838 RAGSCDFETFKKY
+838 
-851 IRRVGLNPNEI
+851 
-862 IEKAKVVAKL
+862 
-872 KGHGKGVYKR
+872 
-882 RARVYNCKNCGRSGH
+882 
-897 YTTTCPEPK
+897 
-906 VNNHT
+906 
-911 IVSIQWLE
+911 
-919 EEVEVFDLTVDGTH
+919 
-933 NFIAN
+933 
-938 EICVHNCHAPNLFN
+938 HAPNLFN

-968 NCDFT
+968 NCDLT

-990 DFEILETDLSQV
+990 DFEILETDLNQV

-1089 SAKARFLEEA
+1089 AAKARFLEEA

-1166 LDNGLQHLWRPAV
+1166 LDNGLQHLWRPSV

>member
-7 FPTGLPPATIDKS
+7 FPTGLPPAAIDKS

-199 VSDDFLRERREFIES
+199 VPDDFLRERREFIES

-226 LEAEEILRNEAKRLG
+226 IEAEALLLSELKRTGKPL
-241 RPVTWD
+241 TWD

-266 GIAGTNISFV
+266 GVAGGNSSFV
-276 WDREALA
+276 WNREALA
-283 KGSAASDALVRL
+283 KGSAASAALVRL
-295 LKDPDLCW
+295 LKNPELCW

-318 GAPIAG
+318 GTPIVG

-537 KKTDTGA
+537 KKTNTGA

-603 TGRPSCVAK
+603 TGRPSC
-612 GTFIEVLRDVGAQP
+612 
-626 RGVPIEDVKVGD
+626 
-638 LVYSYDD
+638 
-645 RGELRIRPVIAVWP
+645 
-659 NGRKRVIRVHWLG
+659 
-672 SGRQHSGY
+672 
-680 VDLTPEHLVKRTDGK
+680 
-695 WVPASELRVGE
+695 
-706 NVFALSRGI
+706 
-715 SSMGYARL
+715 
-723 WATGDKEF
+723 
-731 PREHR
+731 
-736 LAFRE
+736 
-741 IFGSEP
+741 
-747 EVVHHVNGNKLDNR
+747 
-761 ASNLR
+761 
-766 ATNRRDHGSHHGLE
+766 
-780 FDRGSDYFS
+780 
-789 KIAKKGWEK
+789 
-798 SRDQILAK
+798 
-806 MRENAEKR
+806 
-814 SLNLTKEQIL
+814 
-824 EILEAHDW
+824 
-832 SMTRVA
+832 
-838 RAGSCDFETFKKY
+838 
-851 IRRVGLNPNEI
+851 
-862 IEKAKVVAKL
+862 
-872 KGHGKGVYKR
+872 
-882 RARVYNCKNCGRSGH
+882 
-897 YTTTCPEPK
+897 
-906 VNNHT
+906 
-911 IVSIQWLE
+911 
-919 EEVEVFDLTVDGTH
+919 
-933 NFIAN
+933 
-938 EICVHNCHAPNLFN
+938 HAPNLFN

-990 DFEILETDLSQV
+990 DFEILETDLSQI

-1019 YLHGKDIHNGTI
+1019 YLHGRDIHNETI

-1055 YGGRAR
+1055 YGGKAR

>member
-1 MKFLPL
+1 
-7 FPTGLPPATIDKS
+7 
-20 GPLRRNP
+20 
-27 HCGRCSLSERAI
+27 
-39 KRCLPPVGEK
+39 
-49 GGLLL
+49 
-54 VAGSPDKQS
+54 
-63 NATGISFSS
+63 
-72 GGGRYAVGVAK
+72 
-83 KFWSGPLAGTYAAAC
+83 
-98 HAGELAVEEKHLA
+98 
-111 KCRPYLRSFIDEI
+111 
-124 APTRIVLLGGA
+124 
-135 AIRGVLGRY
+135 
-144 VHARSARCGFS
+144 
-155 WVTVDGRKVPVILLM
+155 
-170 NPDHPDQGGELDGRF
+170 
-185 AKAAFESDMQWACT
+185 MQWACT

-266 GIAGTNISFV
+266 GITGENSSFV
-276 WDREALA
+276 WNREALV
-283 KGSAASDALVRL
+283 KGSAASAALVRL
-295 LKDPDLCW
+295 LKNPDLCW

-318 GAPIAG
+318 DTPIVG

-603 TGRPSCVAK
+603 TGRPSC
-612 GTFIEVLRDVGAQP
+612 
-626 RGVPIEDVKVGD
+626 
-638 LVYSYDD
+638 
-645 RGELRIRPVIAVWP
+645 
-659 NGRKRVIRVHWLG
+659 
-672 SGRQHSGY
+672 
-680 VDLTPEHLVKRTDGK
+680 
-695 WVPASELRVGE
+695 
-706 NVFALSRGI
+706 
-715 SSMGYARL
+715 
-723 WATGDKEF
+723 
-731 PREHR
+731 
-736 LAFRE
+736 
-741 IFGSEP
+741 
-747 EVVHHVNGNKLDNR
+747 
-761 ASNLR
+761 
-766 ATNRRDHGSHHGLE
+766 
-780 FDRGSDYFS
+780 
-789 KIAKKGWEK
+789 
-798 SRDQILAK
+798 
-806 MRENAEKR
+806 
-814 SLNLTKEQIL
+814 
-824 EILEAHDW
+824 
-832 SMTRVA
+832 
-838 RAGSCDFETFKKY
+838 
-851 IRRVGLNPNEI
+851 
-862 IEKAKVVAKL
+862 
-872 KGHGKGVYKR
+872 
-882 RARVYNCKNCGRSGH
+882 
-897 YTTTCPEPK
+897 
-906 VNNHT
+906 
-911 IVSIQWLE
+911 
-919 EEVEVFDLTVDGTH
+919 
-933 NFIAN
+933 
-938 EICVHNCHAPNLFN
+938 HAPNLFN

-990 DFEILETDLSQV
+990 DFEILETDLNQV

-1166 LDNGLQHLWRPAV
+1166 LDNGLQHLWRPSV